1 MRRRR
6 IVLLLQTDELHA
18 VLVYELEE
26 PEEVFH
32 RPAETQETYLTRVVK
47 RKLISIQ
54 REWRAAMRGGGV
66 LPDSLD
72 QPINSSEDGD
82 TLTRGDLLAAP
93 PDRDAD
99 LAMDLYRAREK
110 LTERQRLVID
120 ASWRVCG
127 NQGGR

>member
-1 MRRRR
+1 
-6 IVLLLQTDELHA
+6 
-18 VLVYELEE
+18 
-26 PEEVFH
+26 
-32 RPAETQETYLTRVVK
+32 
-47 RKLISIQ
+47 
-54 REWRAAMRGGGV
+54 MRGGGV

-120 ASWRVCG
+120 GLADQVPVTEIARRIGVSRDTVHEEVKRIRALFTD
-127 NQGGR
+127 QGLRDHLG